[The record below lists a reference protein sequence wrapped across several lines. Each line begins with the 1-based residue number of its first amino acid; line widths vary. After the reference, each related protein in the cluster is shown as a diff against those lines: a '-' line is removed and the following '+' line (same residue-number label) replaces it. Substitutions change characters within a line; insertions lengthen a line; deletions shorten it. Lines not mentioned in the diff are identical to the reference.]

1 MISMKFG
8 LPLVRDEAGNA
19 LAFDLAWLKTTLATA
34 ASKAGHHGWW
44 LVDDLAMG
52 ITMFL
57 RYDYPSSVIDLSK
70 LETEVQT
77 VLRDVGYAEV
87 ARNYQTVM
95 PCHQISLA
103 RCLKRLPQNDQSEFF
118 RRLGEE
124 ITELSA
130 IQPQNVH
137 FSDLHDCVRGL
148 MSAHAEVNMSEAGSL
163 LCKVVSFV
171 RDHVQSLG
179 WHSQVR
185 CSIS

>member
-1 MISMKFG
+1 MISLKFG
-8 LPLVRDEAGNA
+8 LPLVRDQAGNS
-19 LAFDLAWLKTTLATA
+19 LAFDMAWLKTTLASA

-44 LVDDLAMG
+44 LADDLAEG

-57 RYDYPSSVIDLSK
+57 RHDYPNSVIDLSR
-70 LETEVQT
+70 LESEVQA

-87 ARNYQTVM
+87 AQNYQTVM

-103 RCLKRLPQNDQSEFF
+103 RCLRRLPQNDQSEFF

-124 ITELSA
+124 IAKLSA
-130 IQPQNVH
+130 TPPQNVH
-137 FSDLHDCVRGL
+137 FSDLHDCVHGL
-148 MSAHAEVNMSEAGSL
+148 MSFHEETGTNEAGSL
-163 LCKVVSFV
+163 LYKVVAFV

-179 WHSQVR
+179 CRSQVR